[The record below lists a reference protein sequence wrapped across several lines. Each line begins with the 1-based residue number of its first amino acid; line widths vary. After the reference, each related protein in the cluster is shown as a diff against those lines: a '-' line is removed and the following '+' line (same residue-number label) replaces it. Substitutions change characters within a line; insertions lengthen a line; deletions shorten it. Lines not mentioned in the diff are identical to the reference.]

1 MRQNGALSYLLSDH
15 LGSTSRVTN
24 QGGSRVRIICYN
36 PWGYTQAAWG
46 SGTAAVKYTYTG
58 KELDAGTGLMY
69 YGARYYDPAL
79 GRFVQPDTI
88 VPEPGDPQ
96 ALNRY
101 AYVYNNPLRYTDP
114 SGRRPT
120 SGCEYEGCSLRPGL
134 LPDSAWQLPD
144 GTQLPYDPQLAAAY
158 SNSPLLDPQTTAIVQ
173 TAVGFLCEW
182 CDWGMTFYAWSQ
194 GDFSWWDLAGLLPI
208 LPAAGV
214 RSARHADD
222 LYQGVRQASEYLQR
236 QGVSRRYRKQ
246 IIESFEIETI
256 QVRLAGP
263 NEFGIRYYDDVNA
276 PARGRYLFETFP
288 ASRESLAIKPEWNQ
302 MTRLQQWQIRPGTII
317 IEGRVASQGPGYPGG
332 QIQKFILYPDRD
344 LSP

>member
-1 MRQNGALSYLLSDH
+1 MAL
-15 LGSTSRVTN
+15 RVSLRHWPALVSGN
-24 QGGSRVRIICYN
+24 RVEPSLPTDR
-36 PWGYTQAAWG
+36 
-46 SGTAAVKYTYTG
+46 KFTG
-58 KELDAGTGLMY
+58 QRLDESTGLYY

-79 GRFVQPDTI
+79 GRFVQADTI
-88 VPEPGDPQ
+88 VPEPGNPQ

-101 AYVYNNPLRYTDP
+101 AYVLNNPLRYTDP

-208 LPAAGV
+208 LPAAV
-214 RSARHADD
+214 RRNADD
-222 LYQGVRQASEYLQR
+222 LLEVVGDVTRRAPGVRYEYHHTVPL
-236 QGVSRRYRKQ
+236 
-246 IIESFEIETI
+246 EILNKYLPADVANAP
-256 QVRLAGP
+256 QVRGVRGAP
-263 NEFGIRYYDDVNA
+263 NRWLIPEDVHK
-276 PARGRYLFETFP
+276 R
-288 ASRESLAIKPEWNQ
+288 IH
-302 MTRLQQWQIRPGTII
+302 
-317 IEGRVASQGPGYPGG
+317 QGPGGG
-332 QIQKFILYPDRD
+332 KYNERWKEELTAIVEAGRRVTINEVLRIRGQLIREFGLEVYRP
-344 LSP
+344 